1 MVWIEELIDDATF
14 QFSVFHFLPNNIFVM
29 LTYVCV
35 LLRYM
40 YIHDL
45 IFLLISKLHLLET
58 TRNFF
63 ESDSATVLQ
72 LN

>member
-1 MVWIEELIDDATF
+1 M
-14 QFSVFHFLPNNIFVM
+14 LP
-29 LTYVCV
+29 YVCV

-58 TRNFF
+58 MLDVEIT
-63 ESDSATVLQ
+63 SDSATVLQ